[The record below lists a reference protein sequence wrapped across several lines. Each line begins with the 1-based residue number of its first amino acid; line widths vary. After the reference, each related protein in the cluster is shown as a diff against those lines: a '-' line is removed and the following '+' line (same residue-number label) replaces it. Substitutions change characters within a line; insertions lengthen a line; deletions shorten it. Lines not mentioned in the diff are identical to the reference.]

1 MLKKAETG
9 ISFVQIL
16 RLTFVIFSLYLL
28 GDVFNRWDGFK
39 YYSTLSEFLPSV
51 ALITVLWSIL
61 AAFAALITW
70 LSLRISE
77 SFFHRIGLKIK
88 VEHLLILICFIM
100 LFGVII
106 WKNKQLILSHY
117 DSTMQLRGIVFVC
130 TVLLAAFLT
139 WLSRNKAVRL
149 VQIIQT
155 RITPLVWLFGIWLIL
170 SIPVVGYCTFGKSSD
185 NEQHKLNRSVVN
197 NNNRPN
203 IILVTFDALTA
214 RNMSAYGYHKLTTPF
229 IDRWAKKASLFTRL
243 EAESLITTPTAASL
257 MTGKRLWT
265 HQTYHLKGSKPVNVN
280 TESLPLLLKNNG
292 YYNMAFIV
300 NGFASVET
308 LGVENSFDFA
318 PIPSQFSGP
327 VSLFGII
334 EKYLYQMFGDKIKLH
349 DWILQSD
356 FILYRLLLKV
366 SGDIN
371 STAVPPENAFKRFLW
386 SLNDERQ
393 GPFFAWLHLYPPH
406 DPYLPPKPFM
416 QMYDS
421 SPELRSFKSQYK
433 IKQAALRYRDDFQD
447 FPEGLKQSVNLL
459 HARYN
464 EFIAYCDKQFENF
477 IEELTTADKLKNTVI
492 ILSSDMVLFSTAAC
506 ICMSK

>member
-265 HQTYHLKGSKPVNVN
+265 HQTYH
-280 TESLPLLLKNNG
+280 
-292 YYNMAFIV
+292 
-300 NGFASVET
+300 
-308 LGVENSFDFA
+308 
-318 PIPSQFSGP
+318 
-327 VSLFGII
+327 
-334 EKYLYQMFGDKIKLH
+334 
-349 DWILQSD
+349 
-356 FILYRLLLKV
+356 
-366 SGDIN
+366 
-371 STAVPPENAFKRFLW
+371 
-386 SLNDERQ
+386 
-393 GPFFAWLHLYPPH
+393 
-406 DPYLPPKPFM
+406 
-416 QMYDS
+416 
-421 SPELRSFKSQYK
+421 
-433 IKQAALRYRDDFQD
+433 
-447 FPEGLKQSVNLL
+447 
-459 HARYN
+459 
-464 EFIAYCDKQFENF
+464 
-477 IEELTTADKLKNTVI
+477 
-492 ILSSDMVLFSTAAC
+492 
-506 ICMSK
+506 